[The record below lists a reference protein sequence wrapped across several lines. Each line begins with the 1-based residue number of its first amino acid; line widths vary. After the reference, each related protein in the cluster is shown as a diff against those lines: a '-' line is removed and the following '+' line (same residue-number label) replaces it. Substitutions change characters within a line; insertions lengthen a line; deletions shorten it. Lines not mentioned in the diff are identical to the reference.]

1 MGTRNRER
9 RAAKK
14 KARDRRSPHEHR
26 ADFDADPYAP
36 PPAEV
41 VGNSVLDAAY
51 RHAGGDPEALAD
63 CVTWLRG
70 RPVRVADTG
79 VEMALLHTVS
89 HMWRVG
95 WLPYDIVRHLGK
107 QLGEPAVEL
116 VTDVIATDAAQ
127 YAEATVHERWREQ
140 LRQIDAAIWWDSSNP
155 HLSQWIERRA
165 VSRGDALT
173 LVLTVI
179 ATIMMWPELPM
190 ILPPPGA
197 ARAATAPARHGVDP
211 KILARVRGLLAKA
224 ESTEFAEEAEALS
237 AKAQELMNR
246 HAVERAMLDAEEHV
260 PQVATARRIWL
271 DSPYVAAKAQLVG
284 VVAGANRCRTVIHE
298 KIGFVALMGDE
309 MDLEITELL
318 ATSLLLQATRAL
330 VAAGRAEQAR
340 IRSYR
345 QSFLM
350 AYAHRVGERL
360 AEVTESA
367 VSEHDDRLLP
377 VLVDRRKAVDE
388 LVDTLYP
395 ATRVKS
401 YSASNAA
408 GWGAGRAAAD
418 HADLGLDR
426 KGLPGSQPVV
436 P

>member
-14 KARDRRSPHEHR
+14 KARDRRPTREQWT
-26 ADFDADPYAP
+26 DFHDEP
-36 PPAEV
+36 PLAEV
-41 VGNSVLDAAY
+41 VRDAVFEAAR
-51 RHAGGDPEALAD
+51 RHAFGGETEVLAEV
-63 CVTWLRG
+63 VTLLRSQ
-70 RPVRVADTG
+70 PVRAADAG
-79 VEMALLHTVS
+79 VDLALRHVVS
-89 HMWRVG
+89 RMCRVG

-107 QLGEPAVEL
+107 ELGEPAVQL
-116 VTDVIATDAAQ
+116 VTDVIAADAAQ
-127 YAEATVHERWREQ
+127 HADATVHERWREQ
-140 LRQIDAAIWWDSSNP
+140 LRQIDAVVWWRPSDP
-155 HLSQWIERRA
+155 HLSQWIERHGVARA
-165 VSRGDALT
+165 AALS

-179 ATIMMWPELPM
+179 ATIITWPDLPV

-197 ARAATAPARHGVDP
+197 ARAAAAPARHRVDP

-246 HAVERAMLDAEEHV
+246 HAVERAMLDADEHV

-271 DSPYVAAKAQLVG
+271 DSPYLGAKAQLVG
-284 VVAGANRCRTVIHE
+284 VVADANRCRAVVHE
-298 KIGFVALMGDE
+298 KIGFVAVMGDE

-330 VAAGRAEQAR
+330 VAAGGAGQSR

-345 QSFLM
+345 QSFLV
-350 AYAHRVGERL
+350 AYAHRIGERL
-360 AEVTESA
+360 AAVTETA
-367 VSEHDDRLLP
+367 LAEPDDRLLP
-377 VLVDRRKAVDE
+377 VLMDRGKAVDE
-388 LVDTLYP
+388 LFAAMYP
-395 ATRVKS
+395 ATRTKA

-418 HADLGLDR
+418 RADLGLDR
-426 KGLPGSQPVV
+426 TELPGT
-436 P
+436 

>member
-14 KARDRRSPHEHR
+14 KARDRRSTREHR
-26 ADFDADPYAP
+26 ADFDADPFAP

-41 VGNSVLDAAY
+41 LGNAVIEAAR
-51 RHAGGDPEALAD
+51 RHAVGDTEALAEH
-63 CVTWLRG
+63 VKWLRG
-70 RPVRVADTG
+70 KPVRLVDTG
-79 VEMALLHTVS
+79 VDMALRHIVS

-95 WLPYDIVRHLGK
+95 WLPYDIVRHIVR
-107 QLGEPAVEL
+107 QLGEPAGEL
-116 VTDVIATDAAQ
+116 VTDVIAADVAQ
-127 YAEATVHERWREQ
+127 YAAATVHERWREQ
-140 LRQIDAAIWWDSSNP
+140 LRQIDAAVWWESGDP
-155 HLSQWIERRA
+155 HLSQWIERHGVTRDA
-165 VSRGDALT
+165 ALT
-173 LVLTVI
+173 LVLAVI
-179 ATIMMWPELPM
+179 STIIMWPELPM
-190 ILPPPGA
+190 IVPPPGA
-197 ARAATAPARHGVDP
+197 ARATAAPVRHGVDP

-246 HAVERAMLDAEEHV
+246 HAVERAMLDADEHV

-271 DSPYVAAKAQLVG
+271 DSPYLGAKAQLVG
-284 VVAGANRCRTVIHE
+284 VVADANRCRTVIHE
-298 KIGFVALMGDE
+298 KIGFVAVMGDE

-330 VAAGRAEQAR
+330 VAAGRAGQSR

-345 QSFLM
+345 QSFLV
-350 AYAHRVGERL
+350 AYAHRIGERL
-360 AEVTESA
+360 TAVTESA
-367 VSEHDDRLLP
+367 VSEPDDRLLP

-388 LVDTLYP
+388 LFEVMYP
-395 ATRVKS
+395 ATTTKA

-418 HADLGLDR
+418 RADLGLDR
-426 KGLPGSQPVV
+426 SVLPGS
-436 P
+436 